1 MPVKISHES
10 PLELLGFSRTYNDYD
25 YALVHLFDVYP
36 EYLKFFKE
44 SLSKDRIV
52 YLDNSYFELGHPYDE
67 SKYVKYINELG
78 SVNNEKFFY
87 VLPDVPNKEISEFIS
102 KYRLPGKRIGVVH
115 GDTPEEVIEN
125 INFLK
130 NICDVV
136 AIPYIFKGISRE
148 HLILD
153 HLEPTHV
160 LDGLKIHLLGCKYPQ
175 EFKSYINHNWF
186 FSLDTSNPVLHG
198 IKHIRYTNTG
208 LDFKDKTLLADV
220 LNIHVDDTMLDD
232 IKYNVKK
239 FKELLNV

>member
-1 MPVKISHES
+1 M
-10 PLELLGFSRTYNDYD
+10 
-25 YALVHLFDVYP
+25 
-36 EYLKFFKE
+36 
-44 SLSKDRIV
+44 
-52 YLDNSYFELGHPYDE
+52 
-67 SKYVKYINELG
+67 
-78 SVNNEKFFY
+78 
-87 VLPDVPNKEISEFIS
+87 
-102 KYRLPGKRIGVVH
+102 
-115 GDTPEEVIEN
+115 
-125 INFLK
+125 
-130 NICDVV
+130 V

-153 HLEPTHV
+153 HLEPTHI

-239 FKELLNV
+239 SKELLNV